1 MYLKLAES
9 DFIIG
14 IVVSGVRLS
23 TPVILAALGETIAE
37 RSGVLNL
44 GLEGMMLMGAFGGF
58 IGTYFTGNVFVGL
71 LLAISGPALMAAL
84 MAFMSITL
92 RTNQLVAG
100 LAIWLLG
107 VGLTALLFR
116 LTFGVVTIAPKIN
129 QVPGIEIPF
138 LSHIPIVGPVI
149 FQYDPFVY
157 LAILLVPLIHIFLFK
172 TNLGLKIRTVG
183 ENPKQADALGVNVY
197 KIRYLS
203 VIIGGLFAGVAGSYF
218 ALVTTGYFLENITA
232 GQGWIA
238 LAVVIF
244 GRWKPFY
251 VLLGGLTFG
260 FEARFRQK
268 FARLSVPP
276 KSVVKFVESTSTIFP
291 ARCSFGG
298 IQSRQLNSVLPA
310 IVKGCGRS
318 RSMGWRASRRT
329 DLLSFSVIS

>member
-1 MYLKLAES
+1 
-9 DFIIG
+9 
-14 IVVSGVRLS
+14 
-23 TPVILAALGETIAE
+23 
-37 RSGVLNL
+37 
-44 GLEGMMLMGAFGGF
+44 MMLMGAFGGF

-84 MAFMSITL
+84 MAFMSVTL

-138 LSHIPIVGPVI
+138 LSHIPIVGPLV

-157 LAILLVPLIHIFLFK
+157 LAFLLVPLIHIFLFK
-172 TNLGLKIRTVG
+172 TGLGLKIRTVG
-183 ENPKQADALGVNVY
+183 ENPRQADALGVNVY
-197 KIRYLS
+197 KIRYLA
-203 VIIGGLFAGVAGSYF
+203 VIIGGVFAGLAGSYF

-260 FEARFRQK
+260 FVDAFQLGLQAIGTAIPSEFLLMLPYLIPIAILAAMYK
-268 FARLSVPP
+268 KTAA
-276 KSVVKFVESTSTIFP
+276 P
-291 ARCSFGG
+291 AA
-298 IQSRQLNSVLPA
+298 LA
-310 IVKGCGRS
+310 IPYKRGER
-318 RSMGWRASRRT
+318 
-329 DLLSFSVIS
+329 

>member
-1 MYLKLAES
+1 M
-9 DFIIG
+9 
-14 IVVSGVRLS
+14 VSGLRLS
-23 TPVILAALGETIAE
+23 TPVIYAALGETIAE

-71 LLAISGPALMAAL
+71 LLAITGPALMAAL

-260 FEARFRQK
+260 FVDAIQLGLQ
-268 FARLSVPP
+268 AIGTAVPSQFLLMLP
-276 KSVVKFVESTSTIFP
+276 YLIPIAILAGMYKKTAAP
-291 ARCSFGG
+291 AA
-298 IQSRQLNSVLPA
+298 LA
-310 IVKGCGRS
+310 IPYKRGER
-318 RSMGWRASRRT
+318 
-329 DLLSFSVIS
+329 